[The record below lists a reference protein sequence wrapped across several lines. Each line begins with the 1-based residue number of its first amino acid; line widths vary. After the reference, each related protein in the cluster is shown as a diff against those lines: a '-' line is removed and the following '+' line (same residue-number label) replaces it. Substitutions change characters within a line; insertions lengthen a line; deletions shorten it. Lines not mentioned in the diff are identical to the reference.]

1 MLLFKKRFLPAIRAG
16 TKTQTVRLWKHRL
29 MKAGQRSYIP
39 GVGYIRILAVDAVK
53 LGELNQHDA
62 KADGFP
68 SPAALRREIETIYP
82 AELAAGY
89 QAYRVR
95 FRLCT
100 PDETAQAIADK
111 ERRKA
116 ARAEQKRSSPSG

>member
-1 MLLFKKRFLPAIRAG
+1 MLLFKKRYLPAIRAG
-16 TKTQTVRLWKHRL
+16 TKTQTVRLWKHSM
-29 MKAGQRSYIP
+29 MKAGQRSYVP
-39 GVGYIRILAVDAVK
+39 GAGYIRVLAVDPVD
-53 LGELNQHDA
+53 LEELDQADA
-62 KADGFP
+62 AADGFP
-68 SPAALRREIETIYP
+68 SAAALRREIATLYP

-100 PDETAQAIADK
+100 EVETAQAIADK

-116 ARAEQKRSSPSG
+116 AQAQRRSPSTNG

>member
-16 TKTQTVRLWKHRL
+16 TKTQTVRLWQHRR
-29 MKAGQRSYIP
+29 MKVGQRSYIP
-39 GVGYIRILAVDAVK
+39 GAGYICVLAVDPVN
-53 LGELNQHDA
+53 LDDLDEQDA
-62 KADGFP
+62 LADGFP
-68 SPAALRREIETIYP
+68 SPEALRREIAELYP

-100 PDETAQAIADK
+100 EEETAEALADK
-111 ERRKA
+111 QRRTA
-116 ARAEQKRSSPSG
+116 ARQTAASGDT